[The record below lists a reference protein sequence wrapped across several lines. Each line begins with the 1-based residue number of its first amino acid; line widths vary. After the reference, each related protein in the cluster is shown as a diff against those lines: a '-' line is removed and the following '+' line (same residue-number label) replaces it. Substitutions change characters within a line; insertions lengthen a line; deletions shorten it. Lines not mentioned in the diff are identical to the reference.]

1 MAPKWRDQGGSR
13 SRGQVTNFRKT
24 FTGEGQKML
33 TSQGDGSLCITGG

>member
-1 MAPKWRDQGGSR
+1 MAPKWRDQGVAEAVGR
-13 SRGQVTNFRKT
+13 LKFQKN